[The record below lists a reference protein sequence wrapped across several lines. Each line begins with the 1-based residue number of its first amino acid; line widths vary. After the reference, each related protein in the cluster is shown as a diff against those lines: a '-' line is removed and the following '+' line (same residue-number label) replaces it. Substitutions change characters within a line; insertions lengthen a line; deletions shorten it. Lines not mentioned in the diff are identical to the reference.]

1 METGTATTFAGYETL
16 RDSRQGDPVT
26 AEETGMRRLAT
37 IAIMLMA
44 VTLPTGSGLG
54 RTQSPS
60 LSAPRLQA
68 SVEIDSRD
76 VFIYRYALENGAAST
91 AAIQKMTIDISL
103 PAGASRLSASG
114 LAHGPGYFVAEL
126 SLQSR
131 TLTTGEAIAVGLSA
145 PQPGW
150 RTTVGTNATARWI
163 ASNDSALIRPRQ
175 RLGGFSLASHGPPSL
190 RRFTV
195 APYIDPRLA
204 PVDPPQPDAL
214 EVERFEQEF
223 NDYVESQSVTG
234 FTLAPSALKA
244 MTPDALL
251 ANLASQ
257 VAQAR
262 TLRWISNDAMTRN
275 VTDKLQAARTAIA
288 RSQVDASGNILGG
301 LRTEVAALSGKGFTS
316 EAVAL
321 VDLNVQ
327 YALRL
332 LANR

>member
-1 METGTATTFAGYETL
+1 
-16 RDSRQGDPVT
+16 
-26 AEETGMRRLAT
+26 MRRLAT

-44 VTLPTGSGLG
+44 GALPIGPGLG
-54 RTQSPS
+54 RAPSPS
-60 LSAPRLQA
+60 LSAPRLQV

-91 AAIQKMTIDISL
+91 AAIWRLTIDISL
-103 PAGASRLSASG
+103 PAGASRPSAFG
-114 LAHGPGYFVAEL
+114 VAHGPGYFVAEL
-126 SLQSR
+126 SAPGR

-150 RTTVGTNATARWI
+150 RTTVGTDATARWI
-163 ASNDSALIRPRQ
+163 AVNDAALISPKR
-175 RLGGFSLASHGPPSL
+175 RLAGFSLASHGPPSL

-195 APYIDPRLA
+195 APYIDPQLA

-214 EVERFEQEF
+214 EVERFQQEL
-223 NDYVESQSVTG
+223 DQYVESQSVTG
-234 FTLAPSALKA
+234 LTLAPSALQA

-288 RSQVDASGNILGG
+288 RSQVDASGNILGA
-301 LRTEVAALSGKGFTS
+301 LRTEVAALSGKGFTN

-332 LANR
+332 LAKR

>member
-1 METGTATTFAGYETL
+1 
-16 RDSRQGDPVT
+16 
-26 AEETGMRRLAT
+26 MRRLAI
-37 IAIMLMA
+37 IALMLMA
-44 VTLPTGSGLG
+44 VTLPTGPALG
-54 RTQSPS
+54 RAQSPS
-60 LSAPRLQA
+60 LSTPRLQA

-76 VFIYRYALENGAAST
+76 LFIYRYTLENGAAST
-91 AAIQKMTIDISL
+91 AAIQRLTIDISL
-103 PAGASRLSASG
+103 PVGVSRPSAFG
-114 LAHGPGYFVAEL
+114 VAHGPGYFVAEL
-126 SLQSR
+126 SAQAR

-150 RTTVGTNATARWI
+150 RTTVGTDATARWI

-175 RLGGFSLASHGPPSL
+175 RLVGFSLASHGPPSL

-195 APYIDPRLA
+195 APHIDPQLA

-214 EVERFEQEF
+214 EPERFEQEF
-223 NDYVESQSVTG
+223 NDYVESHSVTG

-288 RSQVDASGNILGG
+288 RSQVDASGNILGA
-301 LRTEVAALSGKGFTS
+301 LRTEVTALAGKGFTS

-327 YALRL
+327 YVLRL
-332 LANR
+332 LAKR

>member
-1 METGTATTFAGYETL
+1 
-16 RDSRQGDPVT
+16 
-26 AEETGMRRLAT
+26 MRRLAT

-44 VTLPTGSGLG
+44 VTLPTDPGVG
-54 RTQSPS
+54 RAQSPS

-68 SVEIDSRD
+68 SVEIDPRD

-91 AAIQKMTIDISL
+91 AAIWRMTIDISL
-103 PAGASRLSASG
+103 PAGASRPSAFG
-114 LAHGPGYFVAEL
+114 VAHGPGYFVAEL
-126 SLQSR
+126 SAPGR

-150 RTTVGTNATARWI
+150 KTTVGTDATARWM
-163 ASNDSALIRPRQ
+163 AVNDAALISPKQ
-175 RLGGFSLASHGPPSL
+175 RLAGFSLASHGPPSL

-195 APYIDPRLA
+195 APYIDPHLA
-204 PVDPPQPDAL
+204 PVEPPQPDAL
-214 EVERFEQEF
+214 EVERFEQDF
-223 NDYVESQSVTG
+223 DQYVASQNVTG
-234 FTLAPSALKA
+234 LTLAPSALKA
-244 MTPDALL
+244 TTPDALL

-262 TLRWISNDAMTRN
+262 KLGWISNDAMTRN

-288 RSQVDASGNILGG
+288 RSQVEASGKILGA

-321 VDLNVQ
+321 TDVNVQ
-327 YALRL
+327 YVLRL
-332 LANR
+332 LAKR

>member
-1 METGTATTFAGYETL
+1 MAVNDAA
-16 RDSRQGDPVT
+16 RISPKH
-26 AEETGMRRLAT
+26 RLA
-37 IAIMLMA
+37 
-44 VTLPTGSGLG
+44 
-54 RTQSPS
+54 
-60 LSAPRLQA
+60 
-68 SVEIDSRD
+68 
-76 VFIYRYALENGAAST
+76 
-91 AAIQKMTIDISL
+91 
-103 PAGASRLSASG
+103 
-114 LAHGPGYFVAEL
+114 
-126 SLQSR
+126 
-131 TLTTGEAIAVGLSA
+131 
-145 PQPGW
+145 
-150 RTTVGTNATARWI
+150 
-163 ASNDSALIRPRQ
+163 
-175 RLGGFSLASHGPPSL
+175 GFSLASHGPPSL

-195 APYIDPRLA
+195 APYIDPQLA

-214 EVERFEQEF
+214 EAERFQQEF
-223 NDYVESQSVTG
+223 DQYVESQSVTG
-234 FTLAPSALKA
+234 LTLAPSALQA

-288 RSQVDASGNILGG
+288 RSQVDASGKILGA

-332 LANR
+332 LAKR